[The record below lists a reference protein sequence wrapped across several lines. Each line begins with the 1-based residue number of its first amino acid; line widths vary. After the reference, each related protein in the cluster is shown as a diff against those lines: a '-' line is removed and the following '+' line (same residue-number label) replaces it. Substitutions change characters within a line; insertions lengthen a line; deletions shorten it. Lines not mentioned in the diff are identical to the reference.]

1 MNRNFQQP
9 GEALWEKVKYG
20 DCSAFEHLYRL
31 YATDLFNYGSKLT
44 GDANL
49 LKDSIQ
55 DIFIE
60 IWKYRETV
68 SIAKHPKFYLFKSL
82 RHRIFRNSNAVP
94 LFIDC
99 GRNSAIFEFACHDT
113 PENLA
118 IQLEQNN
125 LNIKIVQDLLSK
137 LSSRQREAIHLHFF
151 HNFSYVEMTA
161 LMGMN
166 YQSILN
172 LMQRSLKTLRQEAV
186 KFPAISFIVM
196 IGVIAFF
203 A

>member
-1 MNRNFQQP
+1 MNQNFQQP
-9 GEALWEKVKYG
+9 GEALWKKLKHS
-20 DCSAFEHLYRL
+20 DAAAFEHLYRM
-31 YATDLFNYGSKLT
+31 YAADLFNYGSKLT
-44 GDANL
+44 SDANL

-60 IWKYRETV
+60 IWKYRETIG
-68 SIAKHPKFYLFKSL
+68 IAKHPKFYLFKTL
-82 RHRIFRNSNAVP
+82 RHRILRNSNAVP
-94 LFIDC
+94 LFLD
-99 GRNSAIFEFACHDT
+99 NYSNPAIFEYPCHET
-113 PENLA
+113 PEHLA

-125 LNIKIVQDLLSK
+125 LNTKIIQDLLSK
-137 LSSRQREAIHLHFF
+137 LSSRQREAIHLHFY

-172 LMQRSLKTLRQEAV
+172 LMQRALKTLRQEAV
-186 KFPAISFIVM
+186 KFPAISFLVL
-196 IGVIAFF
+196 IGLIAFF

>member
-1 MNRNFQQP
+1 MNQIFQQP
-9 GEALWEKVKYG
+9 GEALWEKLKHS
-20 DCSAFEHLYRL
+20 DSAAFEHLYRM

-44 GDANL
+44 SDANL

-60 IWKYRETV
+60 LWKYRETV
-68 SIAKHPKFYLFKSL
+68 SIAKHPKFYLFKTL
-82 RHRIFRNSNAVP
+82 RHRILRNSNAVP
-94 LFIDC
+94 LFVDN
-99 GRNSAIFEFACHDT
+99 GRNSAIFEYACYET
-113 PENLA
+113 PENIA

-125 LNIKIVQDLLSK
+125 LNIKIVQELLSK
-137 LSSRQREAIHLHFF
+137 LSSRQREAIHLHFY

-172 LMQRSLKTLRQEAV
+172 LMQRALKTLRQEAV
-186 KFPAISFIVM
+186 KFPAISLLLL
-196 IGVIAFF
+196 IGLIAFF